1 MKIEGDKI
9 MHLFASFVIAMLV
22 AVIFAHTS
30 ASVTICIVSGFLV
43 SIGTGIGK
51 EYGDGTFDKGDMLFN
66 LIGALAGCLFGFVK
80 LLI

>member
-9 MHLFASFVIAMLV
+9 MHLFASFVIAMV
-22 AVIFAHTS
+22 VSAVYAHTS
-30 ASVTICIVSGFLV
+30 ASVTISIVSGFLV

-66 LIGALAGCLFGFVK
+66 LIGALAGCMFGFVK

>member
-22 AVIFAHTS
+22 SVIYAHTS
-30 ASVTICIVSGFLV
+30 ASVGICIASGFLV
-43 SIGTGIGK
+43 SMGAGIGK
-51 EYGDGTFDKGDMLFN
+51 EYGDGTFDNGDMLFN
-66 LIGALAGCLFGFVK
+66 LIGALVGCMFGFVK